1 MAINQI
7 VHDAYAIAKDAA
19 IDSIDVTLD
28 TSKWSK
34 RKQNIIVRAIDT
46 GVADCGWDTAHFV
59 TALLDS
65 YGLGTQRLTI
75 WEQEMPLN
83 LVKPEK
89 VEEVKAYI
97 AAMIRLNPNEFTTWA
112 EDRFMNALEGNAGNF
127 PKAVPIPR
135 NFSKQDR
142 HKFITEYLKDKDEQ
156 EQAIRNELINKVR
169 SGHKL
174 TISYTIHKGE

>member
-7 VHDAYAIAKDAA
+7 VHDAYAIAKDAS

-46 GVADCGWDTAHFV
+46 GIADCGWDTAHFV
-59 TALLDS
+59 SALLDS

-75 WEQEMPLN
+75 WEQEMSLN

-97 AAMIRLNPNEFTTWA
+97 AAMIRLNPNNATWA
-112 EDRFMNALEGNAGNF
+112 EDRFMNALEGNGHS
-127 PKAVPIPR
+127 PKVVPIPR
-135 NFSKQDR
+135 SFSKQDK

-156 EQAIRNELINKVR
+156 EQAIRNELINKIR

-174 TISYTIHKGE
+174 TISYTIYKGE